1 MAETA
6 RDERQLPWEQL
17 RFLLSSLLC
26 AAYTL
31 YILRKADGRK
41 RALLP
46 CFDEKIANY
55 VGHFKRDPKKT
66 PRYYFLF
73 QKLNGFIF

>member
-6 RDERQLPWEQL
+6 RDKRQLPWEQL
-17 RFLLSSLLC
+17 RFLPPSLLC

-55 VGHFKRDPKKT
+55 VGHFKRDPKKH
-66 PRYYFLF
+66 RVI
-73 QKLNGFIF
+73 IFCFKN